1 MKTEK
6 TDVLVIGAGPSGTVA
21 ASIINKA
28 GFKVKIVEKM
38 KFPRFVI
45 GESLLPRCMEAL
57 EEAGFLD
64 AVKENGFQEKYG
76 AKFVKNGKICDY
88 FFADQFTPGWSWTW
102 QVPRATFDK
111 TLADT
116 CEKMGI
122 PVSYETTVTGIQFN
136 GSDSVTT
143 VEDVDGNISQIE
155 ARFIVDGSGYGRVIP
170 KLFNM
175 DKPSNL
181 PPRKTLFTHVVDTKR
196 TMDDEPNRITIIVHQ
211 KGIWIWVIPFS
222 NGNTSVGFV
231 GEPEFFKATEGVSPE
246 EQLRALLATEPYLSE
261 RMKDVQFVFEPKIL
275 ESWSTTTN
283 KFYGEGF
290 VLTGNVTEFLDP
302 VFSSGVTLAT
312 VSSQTAA
319 HLVIKKLKGED
330 VDWETEYTQ
339 IMMQGVNTFRSYVMA
354 WYEGTLDTIFF
365 ADDQVADIKSM
376 ICSVL
381 AGYVWDTNNPYVK
394 DHQTALQKLAKLIK
408 LRDLLN
414 SECR

>member
-1 MKTEK
+1 MKTGK
-6 TDVLVIGAGPSGTVA
+6 TDVLVIGAGPAGTVA
-21 ASIINKA
+21 ASIIKKA
-28 GFKVKIVEKM
+28 GFSVRIVEKM

-57 EEAGFLD
+57 EEAGFID
-64 AVKENGFQEKYG
+64 AVKEKGFQEKFG
-76 AKFVKNGKICDY
+76 AKFVKNGKVCDY

-102 QVPRATFDK
+102 QVPRGSFDK

-116 CEKMGI
+116 CIKMGI
-122 PVSYETTVTGIQFN
+122 PVDYETTVTGIEFN

-143 VEDVDGNISQIE
+143 VADINGNKTQIE

-170 KLFNM
+170 RLFNM

-181 PPRKTLFTHVVDTKR
+181 PPRKALFTHVADIKR
-196 TMDDEPNRITIIVHQ
+196 TMDHEPNRITIIVHK

-222 NGNTSVGFV
+222 DGITSVGFV
-231 GEPEFFKATEGVSPE
+231 GEPEFFKSLNGTPE
-246 EQLRALLATEPYLSE
+246 EQLRTLIASEPYLSE
-261 RMKDVQFVFEPKIL
+261 RMNEIEFIFEPKVL
-275 ESWSTTTN
+275 ESYSVSTT
-283 KFYGEGF
+283 KFYGDGF

-312 VSSQTAA
+312 VSSQLAA
-319 HLVIKKLKGED
+319 HLVIKELNGEK
-330 VDWETEYTQ
+330 VDWEKEYTG

-365 ADDQVADIKSM
+365 SDNQVSEIKSM

-394 DHQTALQKLAKLIK
+394 DHSTALHKLEKLII
-408 LRDLLN
+408 LRDTQADK
-414 SECR
+414 S

>member
-1 MKTEK
+1 MQSEK

-21 ASIINKA
+21 ASIIKKA
-28 GFKVKIVEKM
+28 GFSVKIVEKM

-64 AVKENGFQEKYG
+64 AVKAKGFQEKFG
-76 AKFVKNGKICDY
+76 AKFVKNGKVCDY

-102 QVPRATFDK
+102 QVPRGEFDK
-111 TLADT
+111 TLADC
-116 CEKMGI
+116 CEEMGI
-122 PVSYETTVTGIQFN
+122 PVSYETTVTDIEFN

-143 VEDVDGNISQIE
+143 VEDINGNKSLIE
-155 ARFIVDGSGYGRVIP
+155 AKFIVDGSGYGRVIP
-170 KLFNM
+170 RLFNM

-181 PPRKTLFTHVVDTKR
+181 PPRKTLFTHVLDTKR

-231 GEPEFFKATEGVSPE
+231 GEPEFFKATEGLAPE
-246 EQLRALLATEPYLSE
+246 EQLRALLASEPYLSE
-261 RMKDVQFVFEPKIL
+261 RMKDVEFIFEPKVL

-283 KFYGEGF
+283 KFYGDGF

-319 HLVIKKLKGED
+319 HLVIKKLQGEN
-330 VDWETEYTQ
+330 VDWEKDYTEV
-339 IMMQGVNTFRSYVMA
+339 MMQGVNTFRSYVMA

-381 AGYVWDTNNPYVK
+381 AGYVWDTGNPYVK
-394 DHQTALQKLAKLIK
+394 DHSTALIKLAKLIK
-408 LRDLLN
+408 VRDLLN
-414 SECR
+414 A

>member
-21 ASIINKA
+21 ASIIKKA
-28 GFKVKIVEKM
+28 GFTVMIVEKM

-122 PVSYETTVTGIQFN
+122 PVCYETTVTGIQFN

-181 PPRKTLFTHVVDTKR
+181 PPRKTLFTHVADTKR
-196 TMDDEPNRITIIVHQ
+196 TMDDEPNRITIIVHK

-261 RMKDVQFVFEPKIL
+261 RMKDVEFVFEPKIL

-283 KFYGEGF
+283 KFYGDGF

-319 HLVIKKLKGED
+319 HLVIKKLNGEN
-330 VDWETEYTQ
+330 VDWETDYTQ

-365 ADDQVADIKSM
+365 ADNQVPEIKSM

-394 DHQTALQKLAKLIK
+394 DHQTALQKLAKLIT
-408 LRDLLN
+408 LRDSLKT
-414 SECR
+414 

>member
-1 MKTEK
+1 MKTDK

-21 ASIINKA
+21 ASIIKKA
-28 GFKVKIVEKM
+28 GFTVMIVEKM

-57 EEAGFLD
+57 VEAGFLD
-64 AVKENGFQEKYG
+64 AVKACGFQEKYG

-122 PVSYETTVTGIQFN
+122 PVCYQTTVTGIEFN

-143 VEDVDGNISQIE
+143 VEDIDGNISLIE

-175 DKPSNL
+175 DIPSNL

-261 RMKDVQFVFEPKIL
+261 RMKDVEFVFEPKVL

-283 KFYGEGF
+283 KFYGDGF

-319 HLVIKKLKGED
+319 HLVIKKLNGEN
-330 VDWETEYTQ
+330 VDWETDYTQ

-365 ADDQVADIKSM
+365 ADNQVADIKSM

-408 LRDLLN
+408 VRDLLN
-414 SECR
+414 S